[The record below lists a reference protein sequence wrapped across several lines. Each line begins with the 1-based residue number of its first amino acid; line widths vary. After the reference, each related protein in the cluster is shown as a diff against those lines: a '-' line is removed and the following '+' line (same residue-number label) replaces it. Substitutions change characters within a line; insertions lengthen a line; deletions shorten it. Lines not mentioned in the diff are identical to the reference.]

1 MRKYT
6 RLVLFWKRVKEAI
19 LSELEATTLAA
30 DNDVRAQPAAH
41 QTRPYLLD
49 TFTALSRFHTTVST
63 WGTTTTIP
71 HSDTLT

>member
-49 TFTALSRFHTTVST
+49 TLCGSAARPQPPPCLVFIL
-63 WGTTTTIP
+63 
-71 HSDTLT
+71 L